1 MPFLSLVL
9 KRFSLIFIVFLLVSS
24 CREEEGELKTNEA
37 PETTFSIEE
46 FNLSGDD
53 RLNSIVRL
61 SWYGKDPDGY
71 VVAFELS
78 KDGVNWERT
87 NQQDSTFQ
95 FPLDG
100 GTDTADIQLYVR
112 AIDNLGLADASPDF
126 VSIPIKNTPP
136 KIAFDDELTVADTAF
151 IAATTE
157 WDASDLDG
165 NETITEVQ
173 ISVNGKAWFSI
184 SQTKKIFT
192 LVPVDPTVSDTVSA
206 RIYYD
211 TDENPASGLVEGL
224 VVNDTNKIYI
234 RAIDQAGT
242 VSELD
247 TSTTFYLKG
256 KVNDVLVVSGVSGA
270 LNRAYARA
278 LDSAQIPIQYDYLS
292 LLASN
297 GIYRP
302 KLWNVTFKLALTSY
316 DKLFFYSNEDTY
328 LNSYTN
334 ISNLLLEFAAPSL
347 QAFANQGGKYFI
359 STAFGSQVV
368 IDGFVGLLPIRSKA
382 SVNTTNAF
390 LMRDSSLV
398 AQLPN
403 FPDIVNTQF
412 AVPSIG
418 VFNIDSAD
426 TEVLYT
432 AEITEGIAF
441 PPPGTPWTDT
451 RIIASGRR
459 VNGKLNQVFFA
470 CELYDLR
477 PSNQQLSALFHQVFN
492 EEFD

>member
-1 MPFLSLVL
+1 M
-9 KRFSLIFIVFLLVSS
+9 KRFFFFLVCFSFLYA
-24 CREEEGELKTNEA
+24 CKEEEGEPKANQA
-37 PETTFSIEE
+37 PETTFSVEE
-46 FNLSGDD
+46 FNLNGDS

-71 VVAFELS
+71 VVAYEVS
-78 KDGVNWERT
+78 QNGSSWQRT
-87 NQQDSTFQ
+87 NTQDSTFR
-95 FPLDG
+95 FSLNSG
-100 GTDTADIQLYVR
+100 SDTADIQLYVR
-112 AIDNLGLADASPDF
+112 AIDNLGLADPSPDF
-126 VSIPIKNTPP
+126 VRIPIKNTPP
-136 KIAFDDELTVADTAF
+136 QIAFDEDLTIADTAY

-157 WDASDLDG
+157 WQATDLDG
-165 NETITEVQ
+165 DETITEVQ
-173 ISVNGKAWFSI
+173 ISVNGKAWFTI

-192 LVPVDPTVSDTVSA
+192 LVPTDPTVSDTVSA

-211 TDENPASGLVEGL
+211 TDENPASGFVEGL

-242 VSELD
+242 VSKLD

-256 KVNDVLVVSGVSGA
+256 KVHDVLVVSGVSGA
-270 LNRAYARA
+270 TNGAYRRA
-278 LDSAQIPIQYDYLS
+278 LDSAQIQYDYLS
-292 LLASN
+292 LLASG

-328 LNSYTN
+328 LNPYTN

-368 IDGFVGLLPIRSKA
+368 IDGFVGLLPIRSRSA
-382 SVNTTNAF
+382 TNTTNAF
-390 LMRDSSLV
+390 LMRDSALV

-403 FPDIVNTQF
+403 FPNIVNTQF
-412 AVPSIG
+412 AVSAIG

-459 VNGKLNQVFFA
+459 VNGRLNQVFFA

-477 PSNQQLSALFHQVFN
+477 PSNQQLSDLFDQVFN
-492 EEFD
+492 VEFN